1 MCVRERVAGGEG
13 RTGSDRLDDVD
24 GAEVVPAH
32 LLLEHAHVLLPPM
45 PRSRGT
51 DVNSCTP

>member
-1 MCVRERVAGGEG
+1 VAGGEG

-45 PRSRGT
+45 PQSRGT
-51 DVNSCTP
+51 DVINSCTP